1 MTNSKRNIELEC
13 LHTEFNSGERIYLDY
28 SATTPCDPRVLRKM
42 IPYFTEKF
50 GNSGSRSHSFGW
62 EAEDAVENAR
72 RQLALSIGA
81 QSKSVI
87 FTSGATEANN
97 IAIKGA
103 AEYLRI
109 NRNRRHVITV
119 STEHKCVIE
128 SCKYLE
134 SHGFSVTYLPV
145 RSDGLVDMDLLV
157 QAIRAETA
165 LISIAWVHN
174 EIGVIQP
181 IAAIGRICKDR
192 GILLHTDAAQAF
204 GRVAINMEEVD
215 VDLMSLS
222 GHKVYG
228 PKGIGALYIRP
239 GTRLSKFI
247 SGGGQEKGLRSGTL
261 PVPLCVGFGEAAQ
274 IANELRVSEWERA
287 TEMQRY
293 IYNEIMQLEDVH

>member
-1 MTNSKRNIELEC
+1 
-13 LHTEFNSGERIYLDY
+13 
-28 SATTPCDPRVLRKM
+28 M